1 VLSPPGDP
9 VEALRLRRG
18 ERLLWQGR
26 PGLRLGIGP
35 ERWRR
40 AFVIVGLLLGA
51 VFMASLTPALDGRVD
66 WSEAIQN
73 GAGWVATLTPL
84 VAWGA
89 ALWWVRRISGSGGC
103 AISIL
108 AVCVPLVVG
117 VWLFQAISQP
127 KHLPKLL
134 LHPLFLV
141 GAGASCLCAAS
152 VARSLMS
159 EQGAR
164 YFATTRRAAEVRHSG
179 GEWRIS
185 WSSVFKVGRPLAIR
199 AVVAEGAEVGDLRV
213 GRGHRFSRIAQP
225 KTLQEDLERAL
236 AEAAEEG
243 PPPGPEPKASL
254 EELLPE
260 GTPARIALPSELSS
274 AIRLRSGEEALWTG
288 APGLRLPTREIRSL
302 LRGSVSVAGVM
313 FAGWLVLLA
322 PALAALDPSA
332 GLALLGVVAI
342 WVGALVGFV
351 SLTLVIQRLVTGGAL
366 ASGAFLFSAGILSLA
381 LLEAISRGKILRL
394 VLDPTAQV
402 IAVIGALG
410 LGWIMKEILA
420 LRRQRYVLTTRR
432 AAALRDGGRSLLWSV
447 ALGGDLRGI
456 RSIYP
461 SESKA
466 RGHVVFGFGQSR
478 NEFRFVE
485 GVEEIVVL
493 GRQAIRE
500 RREAFPE
507 EFELIPEE
515 DEVPDD
521 ESEAAQEPEQTLE
534 PEPELEAAEESESPA
549 ASDELDETSTPTPER
564 PAEVPDPP
572 EPGSHA
578 SHEDAS

>member
-1 VLSPPGDP
+1 MLSPPGDP

-40 AFVIVGLLLGA
+40 ALVIAGLLLGA
-51 VFMASLTPALDGRVD
+51 VFLACLTPALDGEVE
-66 WSEAIQN
+66 WLKAIQN
-73 GAGWVATLTPL
+73 GASWVATLTPL
-84 VAWGA
+84 LGWAA
-89 ALWWVRRISGSGGC
+89 ALWWVRRISSSGGC

-108 AVCVPLVVG
+108 GVCVPIVVA

-127 KHLPKLL
+127 KDLPKLL

-179 GEWRIS
+179 GEWRVS
-185 WSSVFKVGRPLAIR
+185 WSSPFKPGRPLAIQ
-199 AVVAEGAEVGDLRV
+199 AVVAEGTEVGDLRV
-213 GRGHRFSRIAQP
+213 GRGRRFSRISRP
-225 KTLQEDLERAL
+225 RTLQEDLERAL
-236 AEAAEEG
+236 AEAAAEG

-254 EELLPE
+254 EELLAPGNPPRITLPPE
-260 GTPARIALPSELSS
+260 LREGLA
-274 AIRLRSGEEALWTG
+274 LRSKEEALWTG
-288 APGLRLPTREIRSL
+288 RPGLRIPTRELRSL
-302 LRGSVSVAGVM
+302 LRGSVSVAGAM

-322 PALAALDPSA
+322 PALAALEPSQ
-332 GLALLGVVAI
+332 GLALLAVVAI
-342 WVGALVGFV
+342 WVGGLVGFV

-381 LLEAISRGKILRL
+381 ALEAISRGRILRL
-394 VLDPTAQV
+394 VLDPAAQV
-402 IAVIGALG
+402 IALIGALG
-410 LGWIMKEILA
+410 LAWIVKEIVA

-447 ALGGDLRGI
+447 ALGGELRGI
-456 RSIYP
+456 RSIFP

-478 NEFRFVE
+478 TEFRFVE
-485 GVEEIVVL
+485 GVEQIVTL

-500 RREAFPE
+500 RRETFPE
-507 EFELIPEE
+507 EFELLPEE
-515 DEVPDD
+515 E
-521 ESEAAQEPEQTLE
+521 EE
-534 PEPELEAAEESESPA
+534 AEENDGETPA
-549 ASDELDETSTPTPER
+549 DD
-564 PAEVPDPP
+564 PAPP
-572 EPGSHA
+572 EGEVA
-578 SHEDAS
+578 DQDAPPSQADSL